1 MKLANE
7 NDINVYGYT
16 LLGQDKTDEAIAM
29 FRKNVKDHP
38 QSWNTYDSL
47 GEALQKKGDKAGAVE
62 NYTKA
67 LNMVGDAANKKRITD
82 ILAKLKA

>member
-1 MKLANE
+1 MKVATE
-7 NDINVYGYT
+7 NDINIYGYT
-16 LLGQDKTDEAIAM
+16 LLGQEKTDEAIAI
-29 FRKNVKDHP
+29 FRQNVKDHP

-47 GEALQKKGDKAGAVE
+47 GEALAKKGDKAGAVE

-67 LNMVGDAANKKRITD
+67 LNMVGDADNKKRITG